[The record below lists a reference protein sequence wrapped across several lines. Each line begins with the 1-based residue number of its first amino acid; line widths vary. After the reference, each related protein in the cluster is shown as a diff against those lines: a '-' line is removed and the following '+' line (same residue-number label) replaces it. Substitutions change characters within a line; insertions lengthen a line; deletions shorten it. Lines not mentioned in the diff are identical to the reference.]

1 MKEIKSF
8 ERTAKDDFQRLWD
21 HVNELQEVTN
31 ITSKHMEDIYDKDIL
46 PLQNF
51 KALTEAKLTKLKEDV
66 EDYGALKSPSQ
77 SSNVSNTEFI
87 SILTK
92 AKKRLDSLEDEQS
105 RQKVQLEK
113 LQESQTLG
121 RFHHF

>member
-1 MKEIKSF
+1 
-8 ERTAKDDFQRLWD
+8 
-21 HVNELQEVTN
+21 
-31 ITSKHMEDIYDKDIL
+31 MEDIYDKDIL

-51 KALTEAKLTKLKEDV
+51 KALTEAKLAKLKEDV

-121 RFHHF
+121 RFHHFYF